1 MNRLLLIASIAW
13 IIFVLRSLIKGSKIE
28 YPTNNTR
35 IVYWTLLGL
44 CFAYGIYYLFG
55 PSLFNIVWMA
65 IMVFICIL
73 YACIPSGFDSKGIYL
88 KGTFYPYLKIQNLK
102 GEYAGNK
109 YRVNFMSKNIQMFI
123 EVDEDKDEIL
133 RLCERYYKEAIK
145 ND

>member
-1 MNRLLLIASIAW
+1 MNSILLVLSIAW
-13 IIFVLRSLIKGSKIE
+13 IIFVLRSLIKGSNIE

-35 IVYWTLLGL
+35 IVYWTLMGL
-44 CFAYGIYYLFG
+44 CFAYGIYYLVKL
-55 PSLFNIVWMA
+55 SLLSIIWMA
-65 IMVFICIL
+65 LMVLSCIL

-88 KGTFYPYLKIQNLK
+88 KGTFYPYKKIQNLK

-123 EVDEDKDEIL
+123 EVDEEKDDIL
-133 RLCERYYKEAIK
+133 RLCERYYKEAIR